1 MTLTTALTKCLN
13 CRHPIISAGMGGPA
27 RWELA
32 AAVSEAGG
40 FGLLGMVREAPDL
53 IAREIAEVRRRTAK
67 PFGVN
72 LIPFATDPK
81 LLREELA
88 VCLDARV
95 PAMCFFWDVY
105 PEIVAQAKKA
115 GCLVL
120 HQVGSLEDALLAE
133 SAGADVV
140 ILQGV
145 EAGGHV
151 RAHLPLNVLLSQVAR
166 KLRIPIVASGGI
178 ADGRGLVAALA
189 LGADGIQ
196 CGTAFLASTESFAHD
211 YHKQRLIAAKA
222 GETVHTDLFA
232 INWPPNSPVRVLR
245 NSVTDEA
252 KTLGPSSRPVAAR
265 GHRRRRGPSAVQV
278 RNRFAVAQHDRR
290 FRADGTLCRRR
301 RRAGV
306 GGAAG
311 SGNHR
316 RDDAGSGAH
325 DWRAPYRIEIDAR
338 ELALH
343 RRHDAFAG
351 APVADEIG
359 AAEIIALQ
367 VVDAGL
373 HQERRIFADLHE
385 LGAGLE
391 SDGLGE
397 AHQAAD
403 EQLVVDVDREVAHE
417 RAVDLD
423 HVDGQR
429 LQVAERGEASAEIV
443 DRNAAAQIAH

>member
-1 MTLTTALTKCLN
+1 MTLTTALTQRLN

-27 RWELA
+27 RSELT

-40 FGLLGMVREAPDL
+40 FGLLGMVRETPDL

-88 VCLDARV
+88 VCLDAQV
-95 PAMCFFWDVY
+95 PAMCFFWTVF

-151 RAHLPLNVLLSQVAR
+151 RAHLPLNVLLSQVAG
-166 KLRIPIVASGGI
+166 KLRIPIALP
-178 ADGRGLVAALA
+178 AGLRTAAA
-189 LGADGIQ
+189 WSPRSRWAPMA
-196 CGTAFLASTESFAHD
+196 CSAAPHFSPAPKSFAHD

-252 KTLGPSSRPVAAR
+252 KTLWGHHPDTLPRVVIGEEEGRPLYKFGTDSPLRSTTGDFEQMALYAGEGAALV
-265 GHRRRRGPSAVQV
+265 SAV
-278 RNRFAVAQHDRR
+278 R
-290 FRADGTLCRRR
+290 
-301 RRAGV
+301 
-306 GGAAG
+306 
-311 SGNHR
+311 
-316 RDDAGSGAH
+316 
-325 DWRAPYRIEIDAR
+325 P
-338 ELALH
+338 
-343 RRHDAFAG
+343 
-351 APVADEIG
+351 
-359 AAEIIALQ
+359 AAEIIA
-367 VVDAGL
+367 AMM
-373 HQERRIFADLHE
+373 QE
-385 LGAGLE
+385 
-391 SDGLGE
+391 
-397 AHQAAD
+397 
-403 EQLVVDVDREVAHE
+403 
-417 RAVDLD
+417 
-423 HVDGQR
+423 
-429 LQVAERGEASAEIV
+429 AERTIGALH
-443 DRNAAAQIAH
+443 AALD